1 MELYQTVSKTNGEIL
16 VDKSKFYNLVFIV
29 PLRVLNVAYSRNFVR
44 AFEFKQAVGP
54 PDRTE
59 TDVASDVDKPW

>member
-1 MELYQTVSKTNGEIL
+1 VTFYWRPIVTMELYQTVSKTNGEIL

-54 PDRTE
+54 YRN
-59 TDVASDVDKPW
+59 